1 MAAKQG
7 TIFKCLSE
15 ASCSLQRSCYV
26 SPLAL
31 SLSLSL
37 FLSLFLSLSLFLLPM
52 HSPENTRRWGTYIT
66 VRLVSSFT
74 SLDSTA
80 FLHTTIFFFGQ
91 IQSCYKLETSGQSYK
106 HFTIVNYNSRVVMC
120 ANCSR
125 YNYRVVNYDRVILP
139 FRLVFSAQSHVLT
152 QFAFSLSITHTHTLS
167 LFISSS

>member
-1 MAAKQG
+1 MCVCVFVCFSSCMCGVREKEWSFVHVPWPTMWEGVVVPNSSLDLMFKMAAKQG

-26 SPLAL
+26 SPL
-31 SLSLSL
+31 SL
-37 FLSLFLSLSLFLLPM
+37 FLSLFLLPM

-120 ANCSR
+120 AN
-125 YNYRVVNYDRVILP
+125 L
-139 FRLVFSAQSHVLT
+139 
-152 QFAFSLSITHTHTLS
+152 
-167 LFISSS
+167 